1 MAEAIRSVGFIGL
14 GSMGGDQAR
23 ELAKLSLPLTVF
35 DVSPKA
41 MERFEGKATLAS
53 TIAEVGENCDVVGIC
68 VQNDE
73 QVLQCV
79 EPLLPTMNPGSV
91 PLIHSTIRPA
101 TAQAIAPR
109 AAEIGRAS
117 RRERVW
123 RNK

>member
-1 MAEAIRSVGFIGL
+1 
-14 GSMGGDQAR
+14 
-23 ELAKLSLPLTVF
+23 
-35 DVSPKA
+35 

-91 PLIHSTIRPA
+91 LLIHSTIRPA
-101 TAQAIAPR
+101 TAQAIAHR
-109 AAEIGRAS
+109 AAARGLATTAAPVPRLAMGKDGPFDFGRLGGDTA
-117 RRERVW
+117 VKAW
-123 RNK
+123 V